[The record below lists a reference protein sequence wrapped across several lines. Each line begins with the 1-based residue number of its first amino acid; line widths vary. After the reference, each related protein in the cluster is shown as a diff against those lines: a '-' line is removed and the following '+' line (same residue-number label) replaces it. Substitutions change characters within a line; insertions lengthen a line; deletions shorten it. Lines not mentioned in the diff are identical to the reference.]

1 MRKKEDVTANLEE
14 YAEEY
19 AFLKNHFGMDPETD
33 TVELVN
39 GFWHGPE
46 VVSAMRDF
54 AYDKQHKDAD
64 NGKG

>member
-19 AFLKNHFGMDPETD
+19 AFLKNYFGMDPEMD
-33 TVELVN
+33 PADLVN

-46 VVSAMRDF
+46 VVSAIRYF
-54 AYDKQHKDAD
+54 AYSEQHKDAD